1 MDYDARNHG
10 QKVVK
15 IEKLIPANF
24 FDFWYYFIHLSLFGI
39 VDITQI
45 YIFAAWNL
53 IQTAL
58 DFSSLQNQRLSEG
71 KWSHHQNHQL
81 LANIF
86 IKFNFKTLKHCLAET
101 RAS

>member
-39 VDITQI
+39 VDIT
-45 YIFAAWNL
+45 
-53 IQTAL
+53 
-58 DFSSLQNQRLSEG
+58 
-71 KWSHHQNHQL
+71 
-81 LANIF
+81 
-86 IKFNFKTLKHCLAET
+86 
-101 RAS
+101 